1 MERNAAEERE
11 REGMEE
17 GGEGGRV
24 DSEEE
29 VERVMNGLGR
39 WAPKP
44 LVEWGGGM
52 GGGGVWGGVGRR
64 TRGVRFRE
72 QLGEALKGH
81 RGNNLFSVAPRGQPV
96 QDSSAGGVADA
107 GNDAVMDAE
116 ASRRMSE
123 AQAHSRKASTIA
135 IG

>member
-44 LVEWGGGM
+44 LVEWGSGM

-81 RGNNLFSVAPRGQPV
+81 RGNNLFSVAPRGQAV
-96 QDSSAGGVADA
+96 QDGGGGVVGEG
-107 GNDAVMDAE
+107 GNETAMDVESA
-116 ASRRMSE
+116 RRMSE
-123 AQAHSRKASTIA
+123 VQGHNRKTSTIA
-135 IG
+135 VG